1 MYVTLPPRFGAAALR
16 KQRAARR
23 RAKAVAT
30 GDPVQDLR
38 NEAAELGYNG
48 DPNNLA
54 DMAYFCWTMS
64 PTDGMA
70 ELMNEL
76 IDLGVIAAE
85 ALGGEW
91 D

>member
-1 MYVTLPPRFGAAALR
+1 MLVTLPPKFG
-16 KQRAARR
+16 AARR
-23 RAKAVAT
+23 RKAVST
-30 GDPVQDLR
+30 GDPVEDLR
-38 NEAAELGYNG
+38 TTAGELGYNG

-64 PTDGMA
+64 PTGDMA